1 MTNIRPIVI
10 GVVLAGLAALVL
22 PALAQEKDPHV
33 PKVVKLSE
41 LIKQIQEHKG
51 KVVVMDVWNDG

>member
-1 MTNIRPIVI
+1 MKRIAPMIT
-10 GVVLAGLAALVL
+10 GVVLAGLCTLALPSV
-22 PALAQEKDPHV
+22 AEDRDPHV
-33 PKVVKLSE
+33 PKVVKLAE